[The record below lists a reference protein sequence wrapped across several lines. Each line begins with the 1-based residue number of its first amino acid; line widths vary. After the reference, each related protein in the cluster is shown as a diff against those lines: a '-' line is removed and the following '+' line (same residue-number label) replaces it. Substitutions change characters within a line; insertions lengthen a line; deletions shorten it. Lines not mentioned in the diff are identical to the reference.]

1 MMTRQRPVPHRRAPQ
16 RGASLIELMVGMTV
30 GMFVVLAA
38 VGAMLTTRQGSATTA
53 DSYRIQQAG
62 ATAMRLI
69 GASIRQ
75 AGSAEL
81 EQLGGANTGVRFRD
95 FWRRAAGPNNNEL
108 VGGADGGG
116 ANPDTLIV
124 RYQHRVVAGVDAGVT
139 RDCLGNSP
147 GNAAVRIDNTF
158 AVTQVELRC
167 TGSVN
172 PGAPQ
177 ALVGDNTRPNAEVAV
192 EDFQVWYWVETTNS
206 APVTHRRLTATA
218 VIALGPIDG
227 WPQVRAVEVCL
238 QLRGTRA
245 DYPAGG
251 QFTNCQGAQVNLDGR
266 LHQTFSGTYMI
277 RNATI

>member
-1 MMTRQRPVPHRRAPQ
+1 MTTRQRLATHRRAPQ
-16 RGASLIELMVGMTV
+16 HGASLIELMVGMTV

-38 VGAMLTTRQGSATTA
+38 MGAMLTTRQGSATTA

-81 EQLGGANTGVRFRD
+81 IQVGGANTGVQFGNLGQ
-95 FWRRAAGPNNNEL
+95 RAAGVASDQL
-108 VGGADGGG
+108 VSGTDGGG

-124 RYQHRVVAGVDAGVT
+124 SYQHRVVAGVDAGVT

-147 GNAAVRIDNTF
+147 GNATARIDNTF

-172 PGAPQ
+172 PAAPQ
-177 ALVGDNTRPNAEVAV
+177 ALVGDNTRPNADVAV
-192 EDFQVWYWVETTNS
+192 EDFQAWYWVEPALVPGS
-206 APVTHRRLTATA
+206 QQRVTAA
-218 VIALGPIDG
+218 GVAGLGG
-227 WPQVRAVEVCL
+227 WGQVRAVEVCL

-251 QFTNCQGAQVNLDGR
+251 QFTNCQGVQVNLDGR
-266 LHQTFSGTYMI
+266 LHKTFSGTYMI
-277 RNATI
+277 RNANI

>member
-1 MMTRQRPVPHRRAPQ
+1 MTRPHSPLHRLAPQ

-38 VGAMLTTRQGSATTA
+38 VGAMLTTRQGSASTS
-53 DSYRIQQAG
+53 DSYRVQQAG
-62 ATAMRLI
+62 LTAMRLI
-69 GASIRQ
+69 GANIRQ

-81 EQLGGANTGVRFRD
+81 VQTGGANTGVEFGALGQ
-95 FWRRAAGPNNNEL
+95 RAAGAANDQL
-108 VGGADGGG
+108 VSGTEGGG
-116 ANPDTLIV
+116 ANPDTLTV
-124 RYQHRVVAGVDAGVT
+124 SYQHRIVGGVDAGVT

-147 GNAAVRIDNTF
+147 GNAAVRIDNLF

-172 PGAPQ
+172 PAAPQ
-177 ALVGDNTRPNAEVAV
+177 ALVGDNTRPTGDVAV
-192 EDFQVWYWVETTNS
+192 EDFQVWYWVE
-206 APVTHRRLTATA
+206 PVLVLGSQQRVTAGGVA
-218 VIALGPIDG
+218 ALGG
-227 WPQVRAVEVCL
+227 WGQVRAVEVCL
-238 QLRGTRA
+238 QLQGTRA

-277 RNATI
+277 RNSTV

>member
-1 MMTRQRPVPHRRAPQ
+1 MMTTRQRLATHRRAPQ
-16 RGASLIELMVGMTV
+16 HGASLIELMVGMTV

-81 EQLGGANTGVRFRD
+81 IQVGGANTGVQFGNLGQ
-95 FWRRAAGPNNNEL
+95 RAAGVASDQL
-108 VGGADGGG
+108 VSGADGGG

-124 RYQHRVVAGVDAGVT
+124 SYQHRVVAGVDAGVT

-172 PGAPQ
+172 PAAPQ
-177 ALVGDNTRPNAEVAV
+177 ALVGDNTRPNADVAV
-192 EDFQVWYWVETTNS
+192 EDFQAWYWVE
-206 APVTHRRLTATA
+206 PVLVPGSQQRVTAA
-218 VIALGPIDG
+218 GVAGLGG
-227 WPQVRAVEVCL
+227 WGQVRAVEVCL

-245 DYPAGG
+245 DYPVGG